1 MKFLSLLLTLFMG
14 QLLSAQSGSPAP
26 THAAQADPAVRTATE
41 ALVAKYT
48 LNADQAKQ
56 VYQIQQRK
64 NRNMAE
70 IAAFKSSDLA
80 LYQAKL
86 LNVQKGAWTS
96 LRQVLNTKEQVD
108 IYRKT
113 QAELRRLRNAKR
125 QELTAQKAPREVVE
139 SAVLAIY
146 AE

>member
-1 MKFLSLLLTLFMG
+1 MKFSALLLSLFMA
-14 QLLSAQSGSPAP
+14 QMLMAQSGAP
-26 THAAQADPAVRTATE
+26 EPRKTGQIDPALQAATE
-41 ALVAKYT
+41 ALVAKYS

-70 IAAFKSSDLA
+70 IAALQASDLA

-86 LNVQKGAWTS
+86 SNVQKGTWTS
-96 LRQVLNTKEQVD
+96 IRQVLNTKEQVD

-113 QAELRRLRNAKR
+113 QAELRGLRNAKR
-125 QELTAQKAPREVVE
+125 QELTEQKAARETIE
-139 SAVLAIY
+139 AAVLAIY

>member
-1 MKFLSLLLTLFMG
+1 MKFSALLLSLCMA
-14 QLLSAQSGSPAP
+14 QILSAQSGAP
-26 THAAQADPAVRTATE
+26 EPKKSAQIDPAIRTATE
-41 ALVAKYT
+41 ALVAKYS
-48 LNADQAKQ
+48 LNAKQAKQ

-70 IAAFKSSDLA
+70 IAALQTSDLA

-86 LNVQKGAWTS
+86 LNVQKGTWTS
-96 LRQVLNTKEQVD
+96 IRQVLNTKTQVE

-113 QAELRRLRNAKR
+113 QAELRGLRNAKR
-125 QELTAQKAPREVVE
+125 QELTAQKAAREVVE

>member
-1 MKFLSLLLTLFMG
+1 MKFSTLLLSLFMA
-14 QLLSAQSGSPAP
+14 QILAAQSGAPAP
-26 THAAQADPAVRTATE
+26 NKAAQIDPAIRTATE
-41 ALVAKYT
+41 ALVAKYS
-48 LNADQAKQ
+48 LNADQTKQ

-64 NRNMAE
+64 QRNMGE
-70 IAAFKSSDLA
+70 IAAFQASDLA

-86 LNVQKGAWTS
+86 LNVQKGTWTS
-96 LRQVLNTKEQVD
+96 LRQVLHTKEQVD

-113 QAELRRLRNAKR
+113 QVELRVQRNAKR
-125 QELTAQKAPREVVE
+125 QELTTQKAAREVIE

>member
-1 MKFLSLLLTLFMG
+1 MKFSALFLSLCMA
-14 QLLSAQSGSPAP
+14 QILSAQSGAP
-26 THAAQADPAVRTATE
+26 EPNKSAQIDPAIRTATE
-41 ALVAKYT
+41 ALVAKYS

-70 IAAFKSSDLA
+70 IAAFQTSDLA

-86 LNVQKGAWTS
+86 LNVQKGTWTS
-96 LRQVLNTKEQVD
+96 IRQVLNTKVQVE

-113 QAELRRLRNAKR
+113 QAELRALRNAKR
-125 QELTAQKAPREVVE
+125 QELTAQKAAREVVE

>member
-1 MKFLSLLLTLFMG
+1 MKFFTLLLSLCMA
-14 QLLSAQSGSPAP
+14 QILSAQSGAPAP
-26 THAAQADPAVRTATE
+26 NKAPQTDPAIRAATE
-41 ALVAKYT
+41 ALVAKYS

-64 NRNMAE
+64 QRNMAE
-70 IAAFKSSDLA
+70 IAAFQTSDLA

-86 LNVQKGAWTS
+86 LNVQKGTWTS
-96 LRQVLNTKEQVD
+96 IRQVLNTKEQVD

-113 QAELRRLRNAKR
+113 QAELRVLRNAKR
-125 QELTAQKAPREVVE
+125 QELTAQKAARAVIEA
-139 SAVLAIY
+139 AVLDIY